1 MNKLGGEMRKKS
13 AIFLFCSILLFL
25 SLAIASFSK
34 ECDIFTQVNILE
46 QIITSKEQNALEV
59 RILLSLYTK
68 SECIEVSEPNRL
80 VVDFAETENITAS
93 RRIDVNDFGI
103 IAIRAGMYK
112 SDVARVVFDLQDED
126 PLYRIEDIQ
135 GGVRVLFWL
144 KEAAAEK
151 KEEVIQEKIQEKDA
165 IGRLNVKPVKANL
178 NDSIHVDMSGSRNTQ
193 SMEVDVF
200 NPEGV
205 KIDTIK
211 LTPASSKGETR
222 FDKPGEYIF
231 RGTAFNVNE
240 KPSENLCEVRV
251 HINRP
256 PICKSESLYYEN
268 YVGTPFI
275 LDVSRSIDPDGEVVK
290 AHFTVTDEA
299 RNILDSFTATKEP
312 FIWKKVFE
320 KEGNYIIPIVVID
333 DSGAVSEP
341 AQAQVVVNTKR
352 VFFMIDGGVFFASG
366 NSYAGYVTSRVG
378 LVLKI
383 TPRTLDFILSG
394 GAGQTLH
401 SDPWKSFFTANMLFN
416 YHAGPAFLGVGAGIT
431 TKIREDRNPDG
442 ELIANV
448 GIEMLGK
455 QQSRRSFF
463 LEVRAPVGNG
473 RVFSEHNKLML
484 GFRFLF

>member
-1 MNKLGGEMRKKS
+1 MNELGGEMRKKIAVS
-13 AIFLFCSILLFL
+13 LLCSILLFL

-34 ECDIFTQVNILE
+34 ECDASTQVNILE
-46 QIITSKEQNALEV
+46 QIIISKEQNSLEV
-59 RILLSLYTK
+59 KILLSRYTK
-68 SECIEVSEPNRL
+68 SECIEVSEPNRI
-80 VVDFAETENITAS
+80 VIDFTETKNITAS

-112 SDVARVVFDLQDED
+112 SDVARVVFDLQDKY

-144 KEAAAEK
+144 KEAAVEK
-151 KEEVIQEKIQEKDA
+151 KKEVIREIIQEKDA
-165 IGRLNVKPVKANL
+165 IGHLNVKPTKANL
-178 NDSIHVDMSGSRNTQ
+178 NDSIHVDMSGSQNVW

-211 LTPASSKGETR
+211 LTPESSKGETR

-231 RGTAFNVNE
+231 RGTAFNVNK
-240 KPSENLCEVRV
+240 KPSENLCEARV

-268 YVGTPFI
+268 YVGSPII
-275 LDVSRSIDPDGEVVK
+275 LDVSRSIDLDGEVVK

-299 RNILDSFTATKEP
+299 QNILDSFTATRKP
-312 FIWKKVFE
+312 FVWKKAFE
-320 KEGNYIIPIVVID
+320 KEGIYIIPIVVMD

-341 AQAQVVVNTKR
+341 VQAQAVVSSKR
-352 VFFMIDGGVFFASG
+352 VFFMVDGGMFFASG

-383 TPRTLDFILSG
+383 TPRTLDFIISG
-394 GAGQTLH
+394 GAGQTLQN
-401 SDPWKSFFTANMLFN
+401 DPWKSFFTANMLFN
-416 YHAGPAFLGVGAGIT
+416 YHVGPAFLGIGAGIT

-448 GIEMLGK
+448 GIELRGK

-463 LEVRAPVGNG
+463 FEVRGPVGKG
-473 RVFSEHNKLML
+473 RVFSEHNKMML